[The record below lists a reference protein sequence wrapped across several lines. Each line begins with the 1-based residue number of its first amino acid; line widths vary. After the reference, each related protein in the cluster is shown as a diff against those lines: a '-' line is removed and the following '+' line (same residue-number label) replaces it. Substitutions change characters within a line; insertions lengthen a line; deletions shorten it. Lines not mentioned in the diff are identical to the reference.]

1 MHAARIAHHI
11 PGRLRIVIPAARR
24 NLGLLVRA
32 AGEIEK
38 LTGVQSV
45 DVNPAAGSLV
55 VRYAREQ
62 NDLTLAV
69 RALGEGLQLFE
80 LALEELGG
88 PSATRHR
95 IDKRGS
101 ELGRELLT
109 AAKVLNRE
117 LKIATGGVVDL
128 RLLVPLGTAGLT
140 ALNAQ
145 RANGPTPLWLT
156 LLTFAFNSF
165 VALHRGVPLEMPAVA
180 APRPGD

>member
-24 NLGLLVRA
+24 KLGVLVRV

-38 LTGVQSV
+38 LASVQCV
-45 DVNPAAGSLV
+45 EVNPAAGSILV
-55 VRYAREQ
+55 HYAREQ
-62 NDLTLAV
+62 NNLPLAV
-69 RALGEGLQLFE
+69 SALGRGLQLFE
-80 LALEELGG
+80 LALEELDGLT
-88 PSATRHR
+88 ATRRR

-101 ELGRELLT
+101 ELGRELIT

-117 LKIATGGVVDL
+117 LKVATGGTIDL
-128 RLLVPLGTAGLT
+128 RVLVPLGTAGLT

-165 VALHRGVPLEMPAVA
+165 VALHRGVPLEVPTVTQASS
-180 APRPGD
+180 D